1 MKTNLKISAL
11 AFMAATVFFIFP
23 KPEKAQSSTTGIT
36 VGATTT
42 SVNITNTGN
51 SFTNTI
57 KGNNITG
64 FEAGLFER
72 FNLGPVFIKPE
83 LLVGYKGGTA
93 TYYNSDGSV
102 NTSKFDYGNIEV
114 PFLFGLRIL
123 GPIRIEAGPV
133 YNWIY
138 MTQYNEDNSI
148 KVDPSGLGYRVG
160 ANIEI
165 GPINLGMAYQGLTNN
180 QDGSTT
186 VIFKS
191 PNELIFS
198 AAFCFGN
205 GGSNK

>member
-1 MKTNLKISAL
+1 MKTNLKISATLL
-11 AFMAATVFFIFP
+11 AMMGLFLIP
-23 KPEKAQSSTTGIT
+23 KEQKAQSSTTGIT
-36 VGATTT
+36 LGATTT
-42 SVNITNTGN
+42 SVDLTNTGN
-51 SFTNTI
+51 AFTNTI

-64 FEAGLFER
+64 FETGLFER

-102 NTSKFDYGNIEV
+102 NNSKFNYGNIEL
-114 PFLFGLRIL
+114 PLLFGLRIL

-138 MTQYNEDNSI
+138 MTQFNEDNSI

-160 ANIEI
+160 ANVEV

-180 QDGSTT
+180 PDGSTT
-186 VIFKS
+186 TTFKS

-198 AAFCFGN
+198 LALCFPN
-205 GGSNK
+205 GGKQ

>member
-1 MKTNLKISAL
+1 MKTNLKISAI
-11 AFMAATVFFIFP
+11 AFLGAIALSILP
-23 KPEKAQSSTTGIT
+23 KDQKAQSSTTGIT
-36 VGATTT
+36 LGATTT
-42 SVNITNTGN
+42 SVNISNTGN
-51 SFTNTI
+51 AFTNTI

-72 FNLGPVFIKPE
+72 FNLGPVFIKPT

-93 TYYNSDGSV
+93 TYYNNDGSV
-102 NTSKFDYGNIEV
+102 NSSKFDYGNIEF
-114 PFLFGLRIL
+114 PLLFGLRIL

-160 ANIEI
+160 ANVEL
-165 GPINLGMAYQGLTNN
+165 GPINLGMAYQGLTYNP
-180 QDGSTT
+180 DGSTST
-186 VIFKS
+186 TFKS

-198 AAFCFGN
+198 VALCFPN
-205 GGSNK
+205 GGSDK